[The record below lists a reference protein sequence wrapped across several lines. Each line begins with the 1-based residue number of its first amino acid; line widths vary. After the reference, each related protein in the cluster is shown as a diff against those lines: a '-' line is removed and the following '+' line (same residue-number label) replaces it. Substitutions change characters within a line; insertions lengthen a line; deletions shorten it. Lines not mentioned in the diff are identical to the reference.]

1 MSVDDGRQLTA
12 LLFTNILSNAMAPI
26 VICNMKI
33 IIIINVQLKSYSSG
47 MYLTSI

>member
-26 VICNMKI
+26 VICDENYQCTIKI
-33 IIIINVQLKSYSSG
+33 IQ
-47 MYLTSI
+47 